1 MLKYF
6 NFDIVFQEIPN
17 EVTLAINISNCPCKC
32 PGCHSKFLWN
42 DVGTDLSI
50 TEYDRLL
57 SSVIRD
63 ITCVCFMGGDAEP
76 EYINQLA
83 EYTAWHFAP
92 IKVGWYTG
100 KTIISEAVNLGW
112 LNYVKVGPY
121 IKHLGGLKC
130 PQTNQR
136 LYKVI
141 HPTQKLED
149 ITYLLQK

>member
-17 EVTLAINISNCPCKC
+17 EITLALNISNCPCRC

-42 DVGTDLSI
+42 NVGTELNI

-57 SSVIRD
+57 SSVMRD

-76 EYINQLA
+76 EYIDMLA
-83 EYTAWHFAP
+83 EYTKRHFKQ

-100 KTIISEAVNLGW
+100 RTIVSKAVDLEW
-112 LNYVKVGPY
+112 MDYVKVGPY
-121 IKHLGGLKC
+121 IKHLGGLKS

-136 LYKVI
+136 LYEVI
-141 HPTQKLED
+141 HPSLEMKD